1 VVDVPWQNLFA
12 ESQIIRGDVGHQQ
25 VKLNKIFHHQNP
37 HETTKHMP
45 YYFISL
51 TSL

>member
-25 VKLNKIFHHQNP
+25 VKLNK
-37 HETTKHMP
+37 
-45 YYFISL
+45 YFITKTFMKPPNTCDIIS
-51 TSL
+51 SH